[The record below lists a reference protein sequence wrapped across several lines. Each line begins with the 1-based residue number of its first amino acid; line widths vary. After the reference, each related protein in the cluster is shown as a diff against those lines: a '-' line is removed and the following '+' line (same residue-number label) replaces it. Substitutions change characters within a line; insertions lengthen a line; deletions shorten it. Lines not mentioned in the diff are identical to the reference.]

1 MHIHAPPGAEIRR
14 ARSLPAKLRP
24 PRARLRTVSRH
35 ALVEDLRRAVSPL
48 VVLCAPAGA
57 GKTTLL
63 RQWDYADE
71 RPFVWVRLDDADNDP
86 VVLLLGAAARRC
98 DRLPTPPSSSRSRW
112 PSRRSASGYC
122 PCLPRRSRPPLRS
135 CSRSTMP
142 TSSRET
148 GRGASSRPCSAA
160 SRRGRSSRRVAG
172 SDPDLPLARLRVSG
186 EVVEMRAADLAFDRS
201 EVGELL
207 RLHGREPDDPS
218 IDGLL
223 VATEGW
229 ATGLQ
234 LGVVEQARAGR
245 RPSGCASSPAGHA
258 RYPPPTW
265 LPKSS
270 PRSPESS
277 RSSCCALP
285 SSPS

>member
-86 VVLLLGAAARRC
+86 VVLLSFLAWSLGGVTVIDSTVFESLTLAE
-98 DRLPTPPSSSRSRW
+98 PPLRERVL
-112 PSRRSASGYC
+112 

-160 SRRGRSSRRVAG
+160 SRRGRSSRSVRGAIRTCRWRGCECREKSSRCVRPTSRSTA
-172 SDPDLPLARLRVSG
+172 P
-186 EVVEMRAADLAFDRS
+186 RS
-201 EVGELL
+201 ENCCACTAASRMTRRSTGCWSLP
-207 RLHGREPDDPS
+207 RAGRQGS
-218 IDGLL
+218 SSR
-223 VATEGW
+223 A
-229 ATGLQ
+229 
-234 LGVVEQARAGR
+234 EQARAGR

-258 RYPPPTW
+258 RSPPTW